1 MVRHLLAQ
9 RGQLLAQ
16 GVVLQ
21 GQRDDALAQLGRAF
35 AQCVERIGDL
45 GGAAGVDLGVAIGA
59 VQHLLG
65 RLARLALGLAH
76 TLGGL
81 LELVLAGSGCGT
93 LFVFRQVGHGGRGAD
108 RDHPGLD
115 RFHQFRRGL
124 LVDALDHRHLAAA
137 QARFAGHV
145 RAADLRCGGPRRA
158 VFVSGLGRP
167 ADLAVAFLLQL
178 GLIGAMALGQD
189 VALAQRQ
196 HATLEIG
203 DAAAAQVLLDH
214 PQMDVVHRLESRVLD
229 RLERQAVLLADAVA
243 VVAIHQHLAPQHQRV
258 AAAFGEDA
266 ALQGVVL
273 VRGQRVDIGL
283 EFFFDDNVHAIRYA
297 SET

>member
-1 MVRHLLAQ
+1 
-9 RGQLLAQ
+9 
-16 GVVLQ
+16 
-21 GQRDDALAQLGRAF
+21 
-35 AQCVERIGDL
+35 
-45 GGAAGVDLGVAIGA
+45 
-59 VQHLLG
+59 
-65 RLARLALGLAH
+65 
-76 TLGGL
+76 
-81 LELVLAGSGCGT
+81 
-93 LFVFRQVGHGGRGAD
+93 
-108 RDHPGLD
+108 
-115 RFHQFRRGL
+115 
-124 LVDALDHRHLAAA
+124 
-137 QARFAGHV
+137 
-145 RAADLRCGGPRRA
+145 
-158 VFVSGLGRP
+158 
-167 ADLAVAFLLQL
+167 
-178 GLIGAMALGQD
+178 MALGQD

-196 HATLEIG
+196 HATLEVG

-229 RLERQAVLLADAVA
+229 RLKRQAVLLADAVA